1 MGNRSFESATRP
13 AASVD
18 VIRTLG
24 DLDDA
29 KVAEILALRPSLA
42 DLEDVAIC
50 MAGDQDI
57 LAANGH
63 RVPLTAARIIELLAE
78 EEEEPEESPR
88 NRLS

>member
-13 AASVD
+13 ASSVD

-29 KVAEILALRPSLA
+29 KVAEILALSPSLA

-57 LAANGH
+57 LSANGH
-63 RVPLTAARIIELLAE
+63 RVPLTAARIIELLAD
-78 EEEEPEESPR
+78 EEEEPEEAAR
-88 NRLS
+88 NQPS